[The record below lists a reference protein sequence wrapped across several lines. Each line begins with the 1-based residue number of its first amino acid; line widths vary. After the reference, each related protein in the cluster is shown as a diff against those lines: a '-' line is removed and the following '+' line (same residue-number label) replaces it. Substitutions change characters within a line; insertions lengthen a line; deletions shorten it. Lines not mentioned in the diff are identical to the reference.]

1 MKPRDVRSRKAQ
13 EVTVVRPILTTLALA
28 GLSVILVGGSAT
40 PTNGSMGLALMYFVG
55 APLVAISLLALS
67 IRTRTPTNAE
77 IRRERAALLGSSV
90 IAAALFFPGLAM
102 NSTWLML
109 IAATVPVLGIVA
121 YLTVL
126 RLRAPAR

>member
-1 MKPRDVRSRKAQ
+1 M
-13 EVTVVRPILTTLALA
+13 RPILTTLALA